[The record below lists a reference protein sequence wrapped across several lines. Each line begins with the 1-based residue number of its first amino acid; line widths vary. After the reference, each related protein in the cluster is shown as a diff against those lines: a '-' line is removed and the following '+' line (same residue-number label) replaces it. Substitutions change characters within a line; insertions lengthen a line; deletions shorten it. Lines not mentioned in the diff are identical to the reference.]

1 MTMNRGD
8 GGLEDSGYGRRPG
21 CVVNPAAD
29 RGVTAWTRKS
39 SSCPERK
46 RRKIEL
52 VAELRPSVS
61 SATTA
66 LSMQERID
74 GFFQSSPD
82 EMRYVAKISVW
93 CRWLLWTAGT
103 VNALIGPGRAFDEY
117 APLLALH
124 LLLAAANTMF
134 LIRLLSGNPITWR
147 WLLATSAVDAG
158 VVIAATAL
166 ASDLQQ
172 FVFLALYPALAMF
185 AVVFSSLTLC
195 LVWTSIVAAGYAV
208 TSAMVVNGPGLDAPS
223 AQDLTARI
231 VIMFAVVIM
240 VNLVAGYERTGR
252 RRAIER
258 ERALQ
263 RERIEL
269 SQRIHDTSA
278 QSAYMIGLG
287 IDNAMALASD
297 ENADLKRTLS
307 ATSDLSR
314 AAMWELRQPIDM
326 GLIYDGQTLSDV
338 LSAHAR
344 TFTTITSVPA
354 ELSQSGTEPV
364 LQTEARAGILAIAH
378 NALTNAHRH
387 ADASEVK
394 IQLDFTNGYIRLSV
408 VDDGIGLPPDFGDRG
423 HGFRNMQ
430 AEADRLGG
438 AFVVESGGPGEG
450 TSVTCRIPFAPIGT
464 GA

>member
-1 MTMNRGD
+1 MSAD
-8 GGLEDSGYGRRPG
+8 GGEGGMEGGGFGRRVASVVHPVVGTGAPIWPG
-21 CVVNPAAD
+21 KASSGQD
-29 RGVTAWTRKS
+29 R
-39 SSCPERK
+39 ER
-46 RRKIEL
+46 RNVEL
-52 VAELRPSVS
+52 VAGPMASPSS
-61 SATTA
+61 ETTA

-93 CRWLLWTAGT
+93 CRWLLWTVGT
-103 VNALIGPGRAFDEY
+103 VNGLVGPGQAFDEY

-124 LLLAAANTMF
+124 TLLALANTTF
-134 LIRLLSGNPITWR
+134 LLRLWSKSPITWR
-147 WLLATSAVDAG
+147 WLLATSVIDAG

-166 ASDLQQ
+166 DSDLQQ

-195 LVWTSIVAAGYAV
+195 LVWTTIVAAGYAV
-208 TSAMVVNGPGLDAPS
+208 TSVVVVSGSGLDIPS
-223 AQDLTARI
+223 AQDLIARI

-252 RRAIER
+252 RRAVER

-287 IDNAMALASD
+287 IDNAIALAGD
-297 ENADLKRTLS
+297 EDSELSRTLS

-314 AAMWELRQPIDM
+314 AAMWELRQPIDI
-326 GLIYDGQTLSDV
+326 GLIYDGQMLAEV

-354 ELSQSGTEPV
+354 TLSQTGSEPS
-364 LQTEARAGILAIAH
+364 LQTESRAGILSIAH

-387 ADASEVK
+387 AYASTVNIE
-394 IQLDFTNGYIRLSV
+394 LEFTDKCIRLSV

-438 AFVVESGGPGEG
+438 AIVVESGGPGEG
-450 TSVTCRIPFAPIGT
+450 TSVTCRIPYAPART
-464 GA
+464 GI